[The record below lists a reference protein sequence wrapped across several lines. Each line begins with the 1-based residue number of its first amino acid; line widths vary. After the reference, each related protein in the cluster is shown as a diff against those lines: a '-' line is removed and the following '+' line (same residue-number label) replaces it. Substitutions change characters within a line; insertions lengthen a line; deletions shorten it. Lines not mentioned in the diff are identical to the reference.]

1 VRNNLLSRKLK
12 PQEKKTERVAG
23 ERERKRCPDCGAEF
37 HSTLGLILHLQQHGY
52 SKKEAWEKARKRPQL
67 K

>member
-1 VRNNLLSRKLK
+1 V
-12 PQEKKTERVAG
+12 TG

-52 SKKEAWEKARKRPQL
+52 SKKEAWEKARKKPQL